1 MRQTIIIVIILI
13 TLSLSITT
21 QAFNV
26 QEVLELV
33 RHHRSHVTTDYRVL
47 LAYIQEQ
54 GATEYTI
61 DNSRF
66 YTPTKV
72 WTLGAESSY
81 GWEGLTVMIT
91 GSWVVWGTFENGS
104 IRDGYVFSNSD
115 GRWEVINGEWFYI

>member
-1 MRQTIIIVIILI
+1 MRQTIIIVVILI

-26 QEVLELV
+26 QEVLEQV
-33 RHHRSHVTTDYRVL
+33 RHHRGHVTTDYRVL
-47 LAYIQEQ
+47 LTYIQEQ
-54 GATEYTI
+54 EATEYII
-61 DNSRF
+61 DNSRY

-72 WTLGAESSY
+72 WTLGVKSSY

-91 GSWVVWGTFENGS
+91 GSWTIWGTFENGI

-115 GRWEVINGEWFYI
+115 GQWEIIDGEWFYI